1 VPRARTPRAT
11 SDAPAGKWTT
21 AEDVRARVLR
31 SWERGE
37 LLAARVTQESVFPRR
52 LALRGPSAA
61 ELSAHF
67 DAARA
72 WIRELAA
79 AAKAP
84 GRGGFRLEYRAVDH
98 RQLGRNEIPVAAWV
112 DGWPDA
118 LALIGKRR
126 EAERFDRLVETTRES
141 CPELLP
147 WLAKRPLVAL
157 DHTEDWPRLL
167 AAVRWFKANPRPGVY
182 LRQIDAPGVHSKF
195 IERNKSLLAELL
207 DLVLPESGIDRAH
220 GGAAGFE
227 RRYGL
232 LEKPVTLRVRFL
244 DPACAIVPAW
254 GGPALTDVGLTA
266 AALAALRP
274 PVQRVFITE
283 NETNFLAFPPA
294 PQSLVLFGAGYGFD
308 ALAKA
313 DWLRERALHYW
324 GDIDTHGFAILDQ
337 LRGHLPHAQSFLMDR
352 ATLLAHREHWST
364 EPAPTNRD
372 LPRLTAEEAALYD
385 DLRTDRLGRS
395 VRLEQERIGF
405 ALVGKAVASLGT

>member
-1 VPRARTPRAT
+1 M
-11 SDAPAGKWTT
+11 SEAPERKWST

-37 LLAARVTQESVFPRR
+37 LLAARVTQETIFPRR
-52 LALRGPSAA
+52 FVLRGPTAA

-72 WIRELAA
+72 WIRTLAA
-79 AAKAP
+79 AERP
-84 GRGGFRLEYRAVDH
+84 SGRAGLRLEYRAVDH
-98 RQLGRNEIPVAAWV
+98 RQLGRNEIPVAAWI

-126 EAERFDRLVETTRES
+126 EAERFDRLVEATRGS

-147 WLAKRPLVAL
+147 WLARRPLVAL
-157 DHTEDWPRLL
+157 EHAEDWPHMLS
-167 AAVRWFKANPRPGVY
+167 AVRWFKANPRPGLY

-195 IERNKSLLAELL
+195 IERNRSLLAELL
-207 DLVLPESGIDRAH
+207 DLALPESVFDRAH
-220 GGAAGFE
+220 RGAAGFE

-232 LEKPVTLRVRFL
+232 LEKPVTLRLRFL

-274 PVQRVFITE
+274 PVERVFVTE

-294 PQSLVLFGAGYGFD
+294 PKSLVLFGAGYGFD
-308 ALAKA
+308 ALALA
-313 DWLRERALHYW
+313 DWLRERDIHYW

-352 ATLLAHREHWST
+352 ATLLAHREHWAT

-385 DLRTDRLGRS
+385 DLRADRLGQA

-405 ALVGKAVASLGT
+405 ALVGKAVASLGS